1 MTEGNTNVIQA
12 SADVMLPPLTSEGD
26 DLVAWAESHHFTT
39 DTLGTLHSLGC
50 NKMAIIIALEPY
62 DVTEL
67 GLNIGQCRVL
77 LPIIQQARG
86 WHASSGDRPAAAPP
100 HPYVPRVP
108 SLAIKDAAGPA
119 PTLSG
124 GLVDDRALKSPMPFK
139 VSDLEIYLHM
149 ATCKSDTPCYNVID
163 FVAGEITI
171 DEESVLAIA
180 DGVELIAQPM
190 QLRRCKWQHVTV
202 TQRSAAKS
210 SIMAHAIRDGLSVL
224 WGFSSTALS
233 THWVPTTRKW
243 FDFFHISWWTP
254 WDSIVW
260 IGPVK

>member
-1 MTEGNTNVIQA
+1 
-12 SADVMLPPLTSEGD
+12 
-26 DLVAWAESHHFTT
+26 
-39 DTLGTLHSLGC
+39 
-50 NKMAIIIALEPY
+50 
-62 DVTEL
+62 
-67 GLNIGQCRVL
+67 
-77 LPIIQQARG
+77 
-86 WHASSGDRPAAAPP
+86 
-100 HPYVPRVP
+100 
-108 SLAIKDAAGPA
+108 
-119 PTLSG
+119 
-124 GLVDDRALKSPMPFK
+124 
-139 VSDLEIYLHM
+139 M

-171 DEESVLAIA
+171 DEESELAIA

-202 TQRSAAKS
+202 TQRSATKS

-260 IGPVK
+260 IGPVKELWLISKYDISKFVVRCKKKQGGANVPMKMSSWEFHNSGIICLNGLPSTADISSELYELT